1 MAADTKVVSKRGGP
15 VSIIPSMTAAATL
28 KQINRY
34 VQYQFP
40 PH

>member
-15 VSIIPSMTAAATL
+15 VSIIPSMTAAAL